1 MTGWLMMLAVWL
13 IGIYPMLQGWKRE
26 LELEGV
32 TIDDLNLPSKVVT
45 WAAIIGW
52 PIAEVIGML
61 WPTQKEETPNE

>member
-1 MTGWLMMLAVWL
+1 
-13 IGIYPMLQGWKRE
+13 MLQGWKRE
-26 LELEGV
+26 LELEGI
-32 TIDDLNLPSKVVT
+32 TIDDLSLPSKVVT